1 MTLLRHLAAAMAVAT
16 GMAMAFVAL
25 ATYPAGAETDVD
37 VSEVCSA
44 PVDGSTMRI
53 DLLVLL
59 DVSGSLRSNDPDNLR
74 ISGTKD
80 AIVAFDDLS
89 GQFDNAD
96 VRVAIDNFETDYS
109 REQGW
114 TPADGASTALLPRID
129 SIGAI
134 PAGQTT
140 TDYTE
145 ALAGAWRRLDE
156 QEADCRLL
164 VWFTDG
170 EHVTVAPAD
179 EVVAEE
185 WAELGDL
192 CDSPAMHGLRG
203 TTWVGAVRLAADD
216 SSSETLRY
224 LFGET
229 GRTCANP
236 LRGEVYDGF
245 DPADLR
251 LILHDIIAGAAED
264 VQYAEDQDKLP
275 GERNDPPADDE
286 YETCQGGTGTGSREQ
301 PCTFTFLLDSSHESF
316 RAFIDLT
323 FLGRGV
329 RNPRLVHTVLR
340 SPSGPSGTAA
350 SPTIG
355 SSGEIDPA
363 EADGAYLPVLPFWF
377 YTRAQYGSEIQI
389 VGHQAAEQL
398 TNPNQ
403 WQWQWEGEWAL
414 LFFGDTPAAQADARS
429 VATAVRVQ
437 RDDSPFIDSF
447 GIDDQCNASGFVAN
461 YPSEDYP
468 NVELQLHVDAGD
480 GQPVYPTRASLTGV
494 PLDVAPGS
502 RRFAIEGVFAELVA
516 WDSPEGGGNGTN
528 LRNALAQR
536 DGIEL
541 VAVLSQTFEYAGAP
555 EPLVWTRDIGRLEL
569 TPRQESHLLGLIDGT
584 GGNPLVCL
592 PPPDIDWLPTD
603 VAIGEPEHD
612 WGGAS
617 VEVSAVA
624 GEFPA
629 TLSLAAEGVERVED
643 SGIGAAV
650 LSGVEIDNEDWS
662 CQVPAA
668 AGESI
673 RFTCPEPITIE
684 VSTEQPLRST
694 IRLSIPLRVAESSGS
709 AAGFLERHGYE
720 ADSAGYAARSEVLA
734 DALSRER
741 RSEWLTTEL
750 GAIID
755 PNAVW
760 RPSDFQMEAIDPPD
774 LVDVKSIL
782 VSASPGWL
790 PAFAELES
798 VRFVQ
803 EPDGAS
809 REAGRAEISPWTCAI
824 PGSESGGGR
833 FPCAEP
839 ITVQVPP
846 DRDVELSVVPTLC
859 AVVESGAVE
868 ELLERSGVSEGT
880 PDFETLRRLISEAAE
895 RERACAEATTSVPP
909 TPSPVWETFLPMLAV
924 LVAAAAAARVLIA
937 WRLRPWQPI
946 GSPDYAVV
954 PLDSADIDGVSVPAP
969 DASQICMDLQQRKST
984 TSVEGLTLRSR
995 WMPLLR
1001 GGEPE
1006 LRASSASGDC
1016 IGPGGH
1022 RRLRHGRAEAVV
1034 GTDLVRGWIVHDT
1047 GHDPRLIVWDLPF
1060 DDDDTRRARIIDAE
1074 RDAALAWER
1083 YRASVP
1089 AGGPTSVAGVADSAE
1104 SEPTARLAESDPAL
1118 QDPFA
1123 DDSSGRSG
1131 DNGPDLDDAD
1141 PFGRDS

>member
-25 ATYPAGAETDVD
+25 VASPAGAETDVD

-114 TPADGASTALLPRID
+114 TPADGASTTLLPRID

-145 ALAGAWRRLDE
+145 ALAGAWGRLAE
-156 QEADCRLL
+156 QDADCRLL

-170 EHVTVAPAD
+170 EHLTVPPAD

-192 CDSPAMHGLRG
+192 CDSPSMQGLRG
-203 TTWVGAVRLAADD
+203 TTWVGAVRLVADD
-216 SSSETLRY
+216 SSGETLRY

-236 LRGEVYDGF
+236 LRGEIYDDF

-275 GERNDPPADDE
+275 GERDDPPTDDE

-301 PCTFTFLLDSSHESF
+301 PCTVTFLLDSSHESF

-340 SPSGPSGTAA
+340 SPPGRSGTAV

-377 YTRAQYGSEIQI
+377 YTRAQYGSEIQV

-437 RDDSPFIDSF
+437 RDASPFIDSF

-494 PLDVAPGS
+494 PLDVDPGS

-516 WDSPEGGGNGTN
+516 WDSPEEGGNGTN
-528 LRNALAQR
+528 LRNALTQR

-541 VAVLSQTFEYAGAP
+541 VAVLSQTFQYAGAP
-555 EPLVWTRDIGRLEL
+555 EPLVWTRDIGRLEF

-584 GGNPLVCL
+584 GANPLICL
-592 PPPDIDWLPTD
+592 PPPAIDWLPTD
-603 VAIGEPEHD
+603 VAIGEPQHD

-624 GEFPA
+624 GELPA
-629 TLSLAAEGVERVED
+629 TLSLAAEGVELVED
-643 SGIGAAV
+643 TGTDAAALSGI
-650 LSGVEIDNEDWS
+650 EIDTAEWT
-662 CQVPAA
+662 CAVPAA
-668 AGESI
+668 AAEPS
-673 RFTCPEPITIE
+673 RFRCPEPIIIAVGTD
-684 VSTEQPLRST
+684 QPLRPT
-694 IRLSIPLRVAESSGS
+694 LQLRIPLGITESPGS
-709 AAGFLERHGYE
+709 AAGLLERLGYE
-720 ADSAGYAARSEVLA
+720 AGSVGYGTRSEALA
-734 DALSRER
+734 NALDRER
-741 RSEWLTTEL
+741 RLETFKTEL
-750 GAIID
+750 SAIVD
-755 PNAVW
+755 PDAIW
-760 RPSDFQMEAIDPPD
+760 RPSDFQLATVPGDAIDD
-774 LVDVKSIL
+774 GAIDIESIL
-782 VSASPGWL
+782 VSVSPGEL
-790 PAFAELES
+790 PASVRLES
-798 VRFVQ
+798 VRLRSESDDYSHDVLTT
-803 EPDGAS
+803 GVS
-809 REAGRAEISPWTCAI
+809 RWACEI
-824 PGSESGGGR
+824 PGSMNGGGP
-833 FPCAEP
+833 FECANPIAVDIPPERDSEMLLVARLCFTQEP
-839 ITVQVPP
+839 A
-846 DRDVELSVVPTLC
+846 
-859 AVVESGAVE
+859 AVN
-868 ELLERSGVSEGT
+868 ELLERLGVSGAAGGFEALGPIEGDCVE
-880 PDFETLRRLISEAAE
+880 PPPVRL
-895 RERACAEATTSVPP
+895 PP
-909 TPSPVWETFLPMLAV
+909 TPDPIWERFLPMLAV

-954 PLDSADIDGVSVPAP
+954 PLDSADTDGVSVPVP
-969 DASQICMDLQQRKST
+969 DPSQICMDLQQRKSAT
-984 TSVEGLTLRSR
+984 NIEGLILRSL

-1022 RRLRHGRAEAVV
+1022 RQPRHGRAEAVV

-1089 AGGPTSVAGVADSAE
+1089 AGGPTPDAGVADSAE
-1104 SEPTARLAESDPAL
+1104 SDPVARDLTQSDPAL

-1123 DDSSGRSG
+1123 DDSGDRSG